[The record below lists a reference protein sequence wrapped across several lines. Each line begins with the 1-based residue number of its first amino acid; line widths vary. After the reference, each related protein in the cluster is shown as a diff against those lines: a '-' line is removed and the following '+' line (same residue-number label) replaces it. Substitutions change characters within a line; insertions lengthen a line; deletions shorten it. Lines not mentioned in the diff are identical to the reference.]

1 MEILTRTGI
10 RAHRIWWAIFVVIC
24 LAGSAAAENGARAAA
39 APCRPQPD
47 TEPVMLAAQTLDGAS
62 TDLAALRGRPVLI
75 DVWATWCSAC
85 RTTLVAVNDL
95 AANPSTSDL
104 VVVGLSVDRNLEDAR
119 VWLQE
124 TLGKPA
130 LLGWQANP
138 SEAFAALDIRALPAT
153 VLLDAKGRFVARHE
167 GSDPAELEELL
178 TQARACGQT
187 SG

>member
-10 RAHRIWWAIFVVIC
+10 RVHRTWWAIFVVLC
-24 LAGSAAAENGARAAA
+24 LAGSAGAEDAAEAD

-47 TEPVMLAAQTLDGAS
+47 TEPVKLAAQTLEGAS

-85 RTTLVAVNDL
+85 RTTLVAVNNL

-130 LLGWQANP
+130 LIGWQANP

-153 VLLDAKGRFVARHE
+153 VLLDAEGRFVARHE

>member
-1 MEILTRTGI
+1 MEILTRTAI
-10 RAHRIWWAIFVVIC
+10 PVHRIWWAILVVLC
-24 LAGSAAAENGARAAA
+24 LAGSAGAEDPAAAA
-39 APCRPQPD
+39 APCGPQPD
-47 TEPVMLAAQTLDGAS
+47 SEPAMLAAQTLDGAS
-62 TDLAALRGRPVLI
+62 TDLGDLRGSPVLI

-85 RTTLVAVNDL
+85 RTTLVAVNNL
-95 AANPSTSDL
+95 AANPSASDL

-119 VWLQE
+119 LWLQE

-153 VLLDAKGRFVARHE
+153 VLLDAEGRFVARHE

-178 TQARACGQT
+178 TRARACGQT